1 LAVVLGLV
9 AVAVG
14 LQFVLTALY
23 SAAAEVWEVLDWFMA
38 ASVLLALAGYGRRWL
53 GLSQADKSDL
63 REYVGVNAG
72 FYASVVLTM
81 WFFPNW
87 FNVLAGEEEMTMPW
101 GFVDGLFVVVVGSV
115 AANLWRA
122 SKTAA

>member
-1 LAVVLGLV
+1 M
-9 AVAVG
+9 
-14 LQFVLTALY
+14 
-23 SAAAEVWEVLDWFMA
+23 WEVLDWFMA